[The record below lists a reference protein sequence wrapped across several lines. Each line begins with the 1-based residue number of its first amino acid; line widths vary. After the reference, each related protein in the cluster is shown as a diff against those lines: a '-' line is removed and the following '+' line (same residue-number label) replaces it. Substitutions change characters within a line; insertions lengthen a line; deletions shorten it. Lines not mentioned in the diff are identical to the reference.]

1 MTAGVD
7 RLTGWQEALRDAG
20 LPDDAVVR
28 GDFTVEGGEA
38 ACEQLLAAHP
48 DVDGIVVASDLMAL
62 GAMRVLSASGRR
74 VPDDIAVTGYDDL
87 GVAERTDPPLTT
99 LSNPISEMAAEA
111 ARLLLAQLDGSS
123 TSPRRVVFAPTLVRR
138 SSA

>member
-1 MTAGVD
+1 MKSRASSAAYT
-7 RLTGWQEALRDAG
+7 EALRDAG

-38 ACEQLLAAHP
+38 SCEQLLAQHP

-62 GAMRVLSASGRR
+62 GAMRVLTASGRR
-74 VPDDIAVTGYDDL
+74 VPDDVAVTGYDDL

-111 ARLLLAQLDGSS
+111 ARLLLAQLDGGS
-123 TSPRRVVFAPTLVRR
+123 TAPRRVVFAPTLVRR